1 MGGAG
6 QGLSPQMSD
15 AAPLAWSGKSDKG
28 SYYKLFAGYVIA
40 LFGTGIATVALAMF
54 AFDLAGEDSGA
65 IIGTALSLKMFAYV
79 LAAPVLTVLTDRI
92 PRKQL
97 LIGLDLVRAGS
108 LLLLPLVTQV
118 WQIYALV
125 FVFAVAS
132 ATFGFVYLAIVPYL
146 LGSAEDYTRSL
157 ARSRIATELEGPVS
171 PLMAAGLLMVLST
184 AGIFVLAAGA
194 FVLSAFLV
202 KAAHMPRHLTARTD
216 GVLAK
221 LTRGPRL
228 FVSVPEFRAVIALDV
243 AAALASAMVLVNTV
257 VIVQGFL
264 HLDRDALALAFFAFG
279 MGSIIG
285 AVLMPQLLGRIPERR
300 LVLIGTV
307 LLTAGLGLGVLQTT
321 PVGLLVL
328 WAVLGLGVAWVLTPV
343 TYMIRRLAAPA
354 DLQTLFAAQM
364 SISNA
369 CLLVA
374 YPLAGWLGAS
384 LGIPMTFLVL
394 AVLAG
399 LAAAVAFR
407 LWPAAKGS

>member
-1 MGGAG
+1 
-6 QGLSPQMSD
+6 
-15 AAPLAWSGKSDKG
+15 
-28 SYYKLFAGYVIA
+28 
-40 LFGTGIATVALAMF
+40 
-54 AFDLAGEDSGA
+54 
-65 IIGTALSLKMFAYV
+65 
-79 LAAPVLTVLTDRI
+79 
-92 PRKQL
+92 
-97 LIGLDLVRAGS
+97 
-108 LLLLPLVTQV
+108 
-118 WQIYALV
+118 
-125 FVFAVAS
+125 
-132 ATFGFVYLAIVPYL
+132 
-146 LGSAEDYTRSL
+146 
-157 ARSRIATELEGPVS
+157 
-171 PLMAAGLLMVLST
+171 
-184 AGIFVLAAGA
+184 
-194 FVLSAFLV
+194 
-202 KAAHMPRHLTARTD
+202 
-216 GVLAK
+216 
-221 LTRGPRL
+221 
-228 FVSVPEFRAVIALDV
+228 ALDV

-285 AVLMPQLLGRIPERR
+285 ALLMPLLLGRIAERR

-307 LLTAGLGLGVLQTT
+307 LLTAGLGLGVVQTT

-407 LWPAAKGS
+407 LWPAAKGG

>member
-65 IIGTALSLKMFAYV
+65 IIGTALSLKMLAYV
-79 LAAPVLTVLTDRI
+79 LAAPVLTVLTERI

-146 LGSAEDYTRSL
+146 LGSAGDYTRSL

-171 PLMAAGLLMVLST
+171 PLMAAGLLVVLST
-184 AGIFVLAAGA
+184 AGIFMLAAGA

-202 KAAHMPRHLTARTD
+202 KAARMPRHLTARTD

-221 LTRGPRL
+221 LARGPRL
-228 FVSVPEFRAVIALDV
+228 FAAVPHFRAVIALDV

-285 AVLMPQLLGRIPERR
+285 AVLMPQLLGRIAERR
-300 LVLIGTV
+300 LVLTGTV
-307 LLTAGLGLGVLQTT
+307 LLTAGLGLGVVQTT
-321 PVGLLVL
+321 LMGLLVL

-374 YPLAGWLGAS
+374 YPLAGWLGAG
-384 LGIPMTFLVL
+384 LGIPATFLVM

-399 LAAAVAFR
+399 LASAVAFR
-407 LWPAAKGS
+407 LWPAAGAG

>member
-6 QGLSPQMSD
+6 QRLHPQMSD

-146 LGSAEDYTRSL
+146 LGSAEDYARSL

-171 PLMAAGLLMVLST
+171 PLMAAGLLMVLAT

-228 FVSVPEFRAVIALDV
+228 FVSVPQFRAVIALDV

-285 AVLMPQLLGRIPERR
+285 ALLMPLLLGRIPERR

-307 LLTAGLGLGVLQTT
+307 LLTAGLGLGVVQTT

-374 YPLAGWLGAS
+374 YPLAGWLGTS

-407 LWPAAKGS
+407 LWPAAKGG

>member
-6 QGLSPQMSD
+6 QRLSPQMSD

-65 IIGTALSLKMFAYV
+65 IIGTALSLKMLAYA
-79 LAAPVLTVLTDRI
+79 LAAPVLTVLTERI

-184 AGIFVLAAGA
+184 AGNFVLAAGA

-228 FVSVPEFRAVIALDV
+228 FVSVPQFRAVIALDV

-307 LLTAGLGLGVLQTT
+307 LLTVGLGLGVVQTT

-328 WAVLGLGVAWVLTPV
+328 WAMLGLGVAWVLTPV

-399 LAAAVAFR
+399 LAATVAFR
-407 LWPAAKGS
+407 LWPAAKGG

>member
-1 MGGAG
+1 
-6 QGLSPQMSD
+6 MSD
-15 AAPLAWSGKSDKG
+15 TAPLAWSGKSDKG
-28 SYYKLFAGYVIA
+28 SYYKLFAGYVVA
-40 LFGTGIATVALAMF
+40 LFATGIATVGLAIL

-79 LAAPVLTVLTDRI
+79 LAAPVVTVLTERI

-97 LIGLDLVRAGS
+97 LIGLDLLRAAS

-157 ARSRIATELEGPVS
+157 ARSRVATELEGPVS
-171 PLMAAGLLMVLST
+171 PLLAAGLLMVLAT
-184 AGIFVLAAGA
+184 AGIFVLSAGA

-202 KAAHMPRHLTARTD
+202 KAASIPRHLTARSD
-216 GVLAK
+216 GLLEKLA
-221 LTRGPRL
+221 RGPRL
-228 FVSVPEFRAVIALDV
+228 FAAVPQFRAVIALDV
-243 AAALASAMVLVNTV
+243 VAALASAMVLVNTV

-285 AVLMPQLLGRIPERR
+285 ALLMPLLLGRIAERR
-300 LVLIGTV
+300 LVLIGSV
-307 LLTAGLGLGVLQTT
+307 LLTVGLGLGVVQTT
-321 PVGLLVL
+321 LVGLLAL

-354 DLQTLFAAQM
+354 DLQALFAAQM

-394 AVLAG
+394 AVLTG
-399 LAAAVAFR
+399 LAAIVAFR
-407 LWPAAKGS
+407 LWPAAKDS

>member
-1 MGGAG
+1 
-6 QGLSPQMSD
+6 MSD

-79 LAAPVLTVLTDRI
+79 LAAPVLTVLTERI

-146 LGSAEDYTRSL
+146 LGSAEDYARSL

-171 PLMAAGLLMVLST
+171 PLMAAGLLMVLAT

-228 FVSVPEFRAVIALDV
+228 FVSVPQFRAVIALDV
-243 AAALASAMVLVNTV
+243 AA
-257 VIVQGFL
+257 
-264 HLDRDALALAFFAFG
+264 ALAFFAFG

-307 LLTAGLGLGVLQTT
+307 LLTAGLGLGVVQTT